1 MTTRTCH
8 RGRGRLASGAL
19 CRSSPGVCGTEGSMR
34 LRSPAGRP
42 RGRRLS
48 CPRRRPPSC
57 IDGAA
62 AWWRKAATVLFGSG
76 AEGSVARAARQRG
89 AESGG
94 RPPAGLQADRD
105 ECGSGEQRLVWRRRE
120 SLWGRRLSLSCQCVG
135 SLGYLCA
142 MRGPRPGCGRLGRPR
157 LRRSPRRWPAVL
169 ALESEDLAPC
179 ESEDVRSDVGMPIW
193 MKEARAETVEKRERP
208 TVAASTSKRRVWERS
223 RKIDILFHG
232 QRPNITT
239 IVIAASH

>member
-1 MTTRTCH
+1 MPSGSGKAGIR
-8 RGRGRLASGAL
+8 RLVSELAGRLRHRRLHAPKVASRPTARSPPQLSKAAASILHRRCGGLVAQGSDGALRLRRRGLRGPCGSAERSGVGRAASCGASG
-19 CRSSPGVCGTEGSMR
+19 GQR
-34 LRSPAGRP
+34 L
-42 RGRRLS
+42 
-48 CPRRRPPSC
+48 
-57 IDGAA
+57 
-62 AWWRKAATVLFGSG
+62 
-76 AEGSVARAARQRG
+76 
-89 AESGG
+89 
-94 RPPAGLQADRD
+94 